1 MSAASTALEAELER
15 AAIDDGFALTLR
27 ACARGGSAALAAFC
41 DVVESQGLDELP
53 VLALVEAMADEAAA
67 ERGVRA
73 IARAMAAQRI
83 ASAWPMTFY
92 EVLEV
97 VRVALP
103 MTAPQYEH
111 MQTLGA
117 LTACA
122 STTDE
127 PDTRDGQRMQFSRES
142 LEHVIEAATIKR
154 PLRKDMLHAIAP
166 WTACFQRG
174 IKVCDN
180 QLREREPRPG

>member
-1 MSAASTALEAELER
+1 MSAATAALEAELER
-15 AAIDDGFALTLR
+15 AEVDDDFALTLR
-27 ACARGGSAALAAFC
+27 ACSRGGSAALAAFC
-41 DVVESQGLDELP
+41 DLVESKRLDELP
-53 VLALVEAMADEAAA
+53 VLALAEAMADPEAA

-103 MTAPQYEH
+103 MTSPQYEH

-122 STTDE
+122 NTTDE

-166 WTACFQRG
+166 WTSCFQRG
-174 IKVCDN
+174 IKVCDAE
-180 QLREREPRPG
+180 LRSVAG